1 MFADV
6 SVGVAFDEADAVE
19 RCVVGVLLLMI
30 LAATAVAAFVF
41 DKLGFITVV
50 TIVDVCVG
58 CFGVGVLVCDRVDA
72 VGIAVVNAFEGFFD
86 VFEAS

>member
-19 RCVVGVLLLMI
+19 SCVVGVLLLMI
-30 LAATAVAAFVF
+30 SVATAVAAFVF

-58 CFGVGVLVCDRVDA
+58 CFGVGVLVCDRVDV
-72 VGIAVVNAFEGFFD
+72 VGIAVASALEGFFD
-86 VFEAS
+86 VLEAS

>member
-19 RCVVGVLLLMI
+19 SCVVGVLLLMI
-30 LAATAVAAFVF
+30 SAATAVAAFVF

-58 CFGVGVLVCDRVDA
+58 CFGVGVLVCDRVDV
-72 VGIAVVNAFEGFFD
+72 VGIIEIFACLQ
-86 VFEAS
+86 SMM